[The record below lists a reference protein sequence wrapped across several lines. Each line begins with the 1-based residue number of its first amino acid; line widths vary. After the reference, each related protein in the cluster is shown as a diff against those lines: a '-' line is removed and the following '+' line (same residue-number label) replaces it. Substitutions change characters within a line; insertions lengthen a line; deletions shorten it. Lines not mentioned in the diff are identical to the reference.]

1 VPDNSDA
8 ITSRFNE
15 KALKAFLDGLLD
27 ELRHPQDPKLLEDV
41 RRAFRKKIPLH
52 LRSYAA
58 ALMILRAA
66 GLSRAKP
73 QQKMPQQKASP
84 QKIPT
89 PKVPPQPQKK
99 SARNTNWQQGKSSFT
114 AVPSTSASI
123 RSTPSSTSS
132 SDSPSSTQELPSKE
146 TVSLF
151 VSMGKRHHLKPQELR
166 NEIAEH
172 TGLSLD
178 EIGRIHLLEKY
189 SFIEVPE
196 KEAQKVIAAMNGAEL
211 NGHVL
216 EIKPAKK
223 RAKTSFRG

>member
-1 VPDNSDA
+1 MPDNSDA
-8 ITSRFNE
+8 AASRFNE

-41 RRAFRKKIPLH
+41 RRAFRRKIPFH

-73 QQKMPQQKASP
+73 QQKTSPPKTYPQKAS
-84 QKIPT
+84 
-89 PKVPPQPQKK
+89 
-99 SARNTNWQQGKSSFT
+99 REQGKSLFMG
-114 AVPSTSASI
+114 
-123 RSTPSSTSS
+123 TPSAAESIKGAPSGAISS
-132 SDSPSSTQELPSKE
+132 SPLSSMKELPSKE

-151 VSMGKRHHLKPQELR
+151 VSMGKRHHLKPQDLR
-166 NEIAEH
+166 NKIAER

-178 EIGRIHLLEKY
+178 AIGRVHLLEKY
-189 SFIEVPE
+189 SFVEVPVE
-196 KEAQKVIAAMNGAEL
+196 EAQKVIAAMNGAEL
-211 NGHVL
+211 NGHAL

-223 RAKTSFRG
+223 RAKTSSKG

>member
-1 VPDNSDA
+1 VPDNNDA
-8 ITSRFNE
+8 AASRFDE

-41 RRAFRKKIPLH
+41 RRAFRRKIPFH

-73 QQKMPQQKASP
+73 QQKMPPQKASP
-84 QKIPT
+84 EKMSP
-89 PKVPPQPQKK
+89 PKALPKKMAPQPQK
-99 SARNTNWQQGKSSFT
+99 
-114 AVPSTSASI
+114 TSL
-123 RSTPSSTSS
+123 
-132 SDSPSSTQELPSKE
+132 QELPSKE

-151 VSMGKRHHLKPQELR
+151 VSMGKRHHLKPQDLR
-166 NEIAEH
+166 NKIAER

-178 EIGRIHLLEKY
+178 AIGRVHLLEKY
-189 SFIEVPE
+189 SFVEVPE
-196 KEAQKVIAAMNGAEL
+196 EEAQKVIAAMNGAEL
-211 NGHVL
+211 NGHAL

-223 RAKTSFRG
+223 RAKTSSKG